1 MIDNRTI
8 TKDKAKKIL
17 LPTNDFIFKGIYG
30 KKGSE
35 RITEAFI
42 KAFLDLEVTID
53 KLEDSKALDIESVEK
68 KASILDVLL
77 TNKDGSKINLEMQV
91 GNYSNLE
98 ERFCFYGL
106 ELFTEQYKSG
116 MKYED
121 VNKVLCV
128 IILKDD
134 YVKYSNFDKYKMSWQ
149 FREEDYHD
157 LILTDKIEFCIISLE
172 KIKKKIANGE
182 ISDKEKI
189 AIWTKFL
196 LTPQKLK
203 EEEMEENQE
212 VKQANEK
219 YNEMLGDDNTRR
231 LALKRQLA
239 LMEMDSARGD
249 GIKEG
254 KKEDAKNMLK
264 ENFDIETI
272 SRITGLTKEEKIGRA
287 HV

>member
-134 YVKYSNFDKYKMSWQ
+134 YAKYSNFDKYKMSWQ

-189 AIWTKFL
+189 TIWTKFL

-272 SRITGLTKEEKIGRA
+272 SRITGLTKEEIEQLK
-287 HV
+287 

>member
-196 LTPQKLK
+196 LTPQELK

-272 SRITGLTKEEKIGRA
+272 SRITGLTKEEIEQLK
-287 HV
+287 

>member
-189 AIWTKFL
+189 TIWTKFL

-219 YNEMLGDDNTRR
+219 YNEMLRDDNTRR

-272 SRITGLTKEEKIGRA
+272 SRITGLTKEEIEQLK
-287 HV
+287 

>member
-116 MKYED
+116 MRYED

-134 YVKYSNFDKYKMSWQ
+134 YAKYANFDKYKMSWR

-272 SRITGLTKEEKIGRA
+272 SRITGLTKEEIEQLK
-287 HV
+287 

>member
-116 MKYED
+116 MRYED

-189 AIWTKFL
+189 TIWTKFL

-272 SRITGLTKEEKIGRA
+272 SRITGLTKEEIEQLK
-287 HV
+287 

>member
-116 MKYED
+116 MRYED

-134 YVKYSNFDKYKMSWQ
+134 YAKYANFDKYKMSWR

-157 LILTDKIEFCIISLE
+157 LILTDRIEFCIISLE

-272 SRITGLTKEEKIGRA
+272 SRITGLTKEEIEQLK
-287 HV
+287 

>member
-53 KLEDSKALDIESVEK
+53 KLEDSKTLDIESVEK

-116 MKYED
+116 MRYED

-134 YVKYSNFDKYKMSWQ
+134 YAKYANFDRYKMSWR

-157 LILTDKIEFCIISLE
+157 LILTDRIEFCIISLE

-272 SRITGLTKEEKIGRA
+272 SRITGLTKEEIEQLK
-287 HV
+287 

>member
-116 MKYED
+116 MRYED

-134 YVKYSNFDKYKMSWQ
+134 YAKYANFDKYKMSWR

-157 LILTDKIEFCIISLE
+157 LILTDRIEFCIISLE

-219 YNEMLGDDNTRR
+219 YNEMLVDDNTRR

-272 SRITGLTKEEKIGRA
+272 SRITGLTKEEIEQLK
-287 HV
+287 

>member
-1 MIDNRTI
+1 M
-8 TKDKAKKIL
+8 
-17 LPTNDFIFKGIYG
+17 
-30 KKGSE
+30 
-35 RITEAFI
+35 
-42 KAFLDLEVTID
+42 DLEVTID

-116 MKYED
+116 MRYED

-189 AIWTKFL
+189 TIWTKFL

-272 SRITGLTKEEKIGRA
+272 SRITGLTKEEIEQLK
-287 HV
+287 

>member
-134 YVKYSNFDKYKMSWQ
+134 YVKYSNFDKYKMSCQ

-189 AIWTKFL
+189 TIWTKFL

-272 SRITGLTKEEKIGRA
+272 SRITGLTKEEIEQLK
-287 HV
+287 

>member
-272 SRITGLTKEEKIGRA
+272 SGITGLTKEEIEQLK
-287 HV
+287 

>member
-272 SRITGLTKEEKIGRA
+272 SRITGLTKEEIEQLK
-287 HV
+287 

>member
-189 AIWTKFL
+189 TIWTKFL

-272 SRITGLTKEEKIGRA
+272 SRITGLTKEEIEQLK
-287 HV
+287 